1 MNNANQNANLSSG
14 RLKSALMLF
23 IVLATITAIV
33 EFHPLPLN
41 RGLGLMSETFTKIIN
56 AVFYDWLGE
65 KSVVIVLSAIT
76 IILPTL
82 IATGIIKLKP
92 RI

>member
-1 MNNANQNANLSSG
+1 MNNANQNARASSV
-14 RLKSALMLF
+14 RLKTALMLF

-33 EFHPLPLN
+33 EFHPMPLS
-41 RGLGLMSETFTKIIN
+41 RGLGLLAETFTKTIN
-56 AVFYDWLGE
+56 ALFYDWLGE
-65 KSVVIVLSAIT
+65 KSVVIVLSAMT

-82 IATGIIKLKP
+82 IVTGVIKLKP